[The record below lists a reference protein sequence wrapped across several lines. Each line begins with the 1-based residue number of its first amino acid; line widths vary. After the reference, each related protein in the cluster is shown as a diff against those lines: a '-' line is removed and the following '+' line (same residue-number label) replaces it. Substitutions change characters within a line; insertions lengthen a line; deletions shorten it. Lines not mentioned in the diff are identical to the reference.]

1 MINKDKRILNGKY
14 KQVITPQI
22 ENGCIVLDGYP
33 IKYTQKRWDNLFK
46 QRDIS
51 RIPNFDWLKFKT
63 AEHHRS
69 QYIILVNH
77 LDNL

>member
-1 MINKDKRILNGKY
+1 MVSKDKRILNGKY
-14 KQVITPQI
+14 KQVIAPQI

-33 IKYTQKRWDNLFK
+33 IKYTQKRY
-46 QRDIS
+46 
-51 RIPNFDWLKFKT
+51 FDWRKFTT
-63 AEHHRS
+63 AETHRE